1 MVDLMAVANKGYY
14 VQGSGGSTSIKRLLL
29 PSLRFSPL
37 LKDLYSSPT
46 YSGSNFTDFTWWRRE
61 SKSESESEWQEQD
74 GSGWADVRDPYK
86 LLAQADADGVGGGGG
101 GGGGGGTVAD
111 GGAAVA
117 AYQVLQ
123 SGDISLHEREVV
135 QRGLRRYCE
144 LDTLAMVMIVQAW
157 RGFLARE

>member
-37 LKDLYSSPT
+37 LRDLYSSPT
-46 YSGSNFTDFTWWRRE
+46 YTGSNFTDFTWWQPEPEPE
-61 SKSESESEWQEQD
+61 SGWQD
-74 GSGWADVRDPYK
+74 GSGWVRVRDPYNV
-86 LLAQADADGVGGGGG
+86 LTQADAGGA
-101 GGGGGGTVAD
+101 GGGGGTVAD

-117 AYQVLQ
+117 AYQALQ
-123 SGDISLHEREVV
+123 SGSLSPQQREVV
-135 QRGLRRYCE
+135 QSGLLRYCE

-157 RGFLARE
+157 QGFLARE

>member
-29 PSLRFSPL
+29 PTLRFSPL

-46 YSGSNFTDFTWWRRE
+46 YSGSNFTDFTWWRPEYEFE
-61 SKSESESEWQEQD
+61 SGWQEQWQEQD
-74 GSGWADVRDPYK
+74 GSGWAHVRDPYK
-86 LLAQADADGVGGGGG
+86 LLAQADLDTV
-101 GGGGGGTVAD
+101 GGGGTVAD
-111 GGAAVA
+111 GGGAVA